1 MDVAAIEATHRRLAE
16 LRTAASVSKAGPELF
31 LVTTHREA
39 VRVLADSRRFSGLH
53 ADGILPTIGSFRKS
67 GFYAIADSVERARQ
81 YARRAIDALAR
92 FPASKAKAA
101 LAEAAEFAVA
111 RAY

>member
-1 MDVAAIEATHRRLAE
+1 MTLPVILAYARGAESDRAFWRSAISGERVSEQDLVHAIGL
-16 LRTAASVSKAGPELF
+16 LRSSDAIG
-31 LVTTHREA
+31 
-39 VRVLADSRRFSGLH
+39 D
-53 ADGILPTIGSFRKS
+53 TI
-67 GFYAIADSVERARQ
+67 ERARQ

-101 LAEAAEFAVA
+101 LVEAAEFAVA